1 MAGKDRKK
9 PASRSGHAGGD
20 NKKRAQKRYRY
31 RLSKKIVKEVSVQW
45 ESSAQADAE
54 RQLQLWQLAQKAKA
68 LEEGSV
74 AAV

>member
-1 MAGKDRKK
+1 MAGKVRKK

-31 RLSKKIVKEVSVQW
+31 RLSKKMVKEVSVQW

-54 RQLQLWQLAQKAKA
+54 RQLQLWQLAQKAKD